1 MLVYTAFFIQPRRRV
16 FMMASSNSGK
26 KLSLS
31 SDCHSSGLRYN
42 NRRSENRLLLAVV
55 ICALDGQPL

>member
-1 MLVYTAFFIQPRRRV
+1 
-16 FMMASSNSGK
+16 MMASSNSGK